1 MRSERH
7 WSIYLPALTISVL
20 WAGVLFWAD
29 GREPPLETLRLLA
42 LIVEGIGVPLLF
54 VWAFFRG
61 RGAEIMVGADTVT
74 VSTGGRHSRQVAL
87 PLRAIID
94 VRVAHSFLQ
103 GLVGAG
109 RIEILTADGE
119 NFLLDDMGA
128 PEQISEV
135 ITSAKSAVKQ

>member
-29 GREPPLETLRLLA
+29 GREPPLEALRLLA
-42 LIVEGIGVPLLF
+42 LIIEGIGVPLLF

-74 VSTGGRHSRQVAL
+74 VSTGGRQPSQVVL
-87 PLRAIID
+87 PLREVVD
-94 VRVAHSFLQ
+94 VRAVHSFLQ

-119 NFLLDDMGA
+119 NFLFDDMGA
-128 PEQISEV
+128 PEQIAEA
-135 ITSAKSAVKQ
+135 IASAKSAVQT

>member
-29 GREPPLETLRLLA
+29 RREPPLETLRLLA

-128 PEQISEV
+128 PEQIAEV

>member
-29 GREPPLETLRLLA
+29 RREPPLETLRLLA

-61 RGAEIMVGADTVT
+61 RGAEIVVGADTVT
-74 VSTGGRHSRQVAL
+74 VSTGGRHSRQVVL
-87 PLRAIID
+87 PLRSIID

-128 PEQISEV
+128 PEQIAEV
-135 ITSAKSAVKQ
+135 ITSAKSAVRQ